1 MKYRSGFDTDTA
13 FTSNQP
19 LLFGGQLYMWNR
31 WLNVKFRSHGVH
43 DQYTKGPQSRV
54 YLWSDQK
61 DGPHV
66 LSAPVGKHKDKKV
79 SDLRIVDPDAWIKDT
94 SRTFDSMYGKYDA
107 YKGLKDEF
115 KSHLNLAKYTNLA
128 EFNLSFFTW
137 VLRLLTEKLSQPEL
151 IDDDLCPRGGVS
163 ASQYVA
169 FLTHAAGAKV
179 YLGGGTARKAYIR
192 DDDFFNLRVQAVDQY
207 FSYEGPRGEDGSICV
222 LDQIFAYGPKYVK
235 SVCLVDPCTQVQSP
249 EEPPVWE

>member
-43 DQYTKGPQSRV
+43 DQYTKGPQSRA

-66 LSAPVGKHKDKKV
+66 LSAPVGKHKEAKV
-79 SDLRIVDPDAWIKDT
+79 SDLRIVNPEAWIKDT
-94 SRTFDSMYGKYDA
+94 ARTFDSMYGKYYH
-107 YKGLKDEF
+107 YKVLNDDF
-115 KSHLNLAKYTNLA
+115 KGHLNLAKYTSLA

-137 VLRLLTEKLSQPEL
+137 VYRLLTETLPQPEI
-151 IDDDLCPRGGVS
+151 IDDDLCPRLTLT

-169 FLTHAAGAKV
+169 ALTKAAGASV
-179 YLGGGTARKAYIR
+179 YLGGGTARKAYIS
-192 DDDFFNLRVQAVDQY
+192 DDDFVPLGVRAEDQY

-235 SVCLVDPCTQVQSP
+235 SMCLVDPCTQVQTP
-249 EEPPVWE
+249 EDPPVYE